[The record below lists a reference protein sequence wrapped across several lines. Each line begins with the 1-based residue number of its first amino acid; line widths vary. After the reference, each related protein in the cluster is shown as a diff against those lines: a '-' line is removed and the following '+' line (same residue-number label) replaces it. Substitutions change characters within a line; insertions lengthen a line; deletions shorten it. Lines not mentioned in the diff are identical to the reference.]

1 MASRSLIPVPTI
13 KDVAERAG
21 VSTATVSLALRHSPR
36 IRATTAERVRRAA
49 ESLGYTPNPLV
60 AALMARIRD
69 AEPSR
74 DQVALGV
81 IHVGEDERN
90 APNAP
95 YLDAIFAGARARAAQ
110 LGFQSALFHSA
121 ESGLSARRLG
131 EILLTRGIHGLI
143 ILPSADLDLRLD
155 LDWARFAAVAIGYSL
170 VEPPLHRVCSDHFQ
184 ELAEALEHLE
194 ARGYRR
200 IGLHL
205 DRSTDLRVR
214 HKWAALMAWHARQ
227 RLRSRAVPALVQ
239 PAFDREAFLGW
250 YRRHRPDVVI
260 SPRQW
265 VIEWLK
271 EDGRSVPGDVGFVHL
286 NWTERSGPCSGIDQ
300 RPQIIGAAAAE
311 TVIAQLHRN
320 ERGVPEVART
330 VSIEG
335 RWVEGPTT
343 RGVAGV

>member
-1 MASRSLIPVPTI
+1 MESRSQSSVPTI

-36 IRATTAERVRRAA
+36 IRAATAERVRRAA
-49 ESLGYTPNPLV
+49 EEVGYRPNPLV
-60 AALMARIRD
+60 AALMARIRE
-69 AEPSR
+69 AAPSR
-74 DQVALGV
+74 EQVALGV
-81 IHVGEDERN
+81 IYLGDDERI

-95 YLDAIFAGARARAAQ
+95 YLEAIFTGARERAAQ
-110 LGFQSALFHSA
+110 LGFQSALFRSA
-121 ESGLSARRLG
+121 EAGLSARRLSD
-131 EILLTRGIHGLI
+131 ILLTRGIHGLI
-143 ILPSADLDLRLD
+143 VLPSSDLNLRLD
-155 LDWARFAAVAIGYSL
+155 LDWTPFAAVAIGYSL
-170 VEPPLHRVCSDHFQ
+170 VAPAFHRVCSDHFQ
-184 ELAEALEHLE
+184 ELGEALEHLE

-214 HKWAALMAWHARQ
+214 HKWAALMAWHGRQ
-227 RLRSRAVPALVQ
+227 RGAGRVVPVLVEPQFERETFLR
-239 PAFDREAFLGW
+239 W

-265 VIEWLK
+265 VTEWL
-271 EDGRSVPGDVGFVHL
+271 EEEGLSVPGDVGFVHL
-286 NWTERSGPCSGIDQ
+286 NWTERTGPCSGIDQ
-300 RPQIIGAAAAE
+300 RPHLMGAAAAE

-320 ERGVPEVART
+320 ERGVPEVAKT

-343 RGVAGV
+343 RAAIRL